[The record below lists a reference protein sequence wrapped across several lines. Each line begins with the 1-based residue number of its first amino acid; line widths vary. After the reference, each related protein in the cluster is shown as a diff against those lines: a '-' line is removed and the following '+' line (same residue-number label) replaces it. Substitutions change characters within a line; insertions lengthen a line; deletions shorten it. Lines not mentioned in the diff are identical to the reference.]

1 MLGHRLVTQHLVP
14 SSRVK
19 GARQRIRLQTSRRFF
34 FSVLGCAICSQAVP
48 APGGTAREPD
58 NIGPSNR
65 IMSVDYTVVTQ
76 HSAHLSAMPTYTTDK
91 QLYPQ
96 HTTTDLSVYRL
107 SWVIYPIPNHIPC
120 ALSLSPGSN
129 PPNPVP
135 KQPTNQRQTINY
147 TKDRSYMTICNS
159 HHHSTGNW

>member
-34 FSVLGCAICSQAVP
+34 FSVLGCAISSQAVP

-65 IMSVDYTVVTQ
+65 IMSVDYPVVHNTLPIYLRCPRILLTNNCTHNKQPLICLYTVYHGLYT
-76 HSAHLSAMPTYTTDK
+76 LSLT
-91 QLYPQ
+91 
-96 HTTTDLSVYRL
+96 
-107 SWVIYPIPNHIPC
+107 IYPVLC
-120 ALSLSPGSN
+120 LSLRAPIHQTPYQN
-129 PPNPVP
+129 N
-135 KQPTNQRQTINY
+135 QPTNGRLLTIRKIDH
-147 TKDRSYMTICNS
+147 T
-159 HHHSTGNW
+159 